1 MLIMICT
8 AWSWNENPSNIGSN
22 WYQKPSRKQ
31 SQGGFCLLH
40 SSPWVWINFSDNK
53 GDVIQRDNAWHLEI
67 QDQWGSLVI
76 CTLDAR
82 THILQLRKYFQSWCR
97 LVFKAHLSSTSLKPR
112 QRLQLSSLELVDVL
126 PQESLWHKPVW
137 RVWSTVTSWF
147 PSGKFRVLTSNM
159 YLVSSTQLKNQE
171 SLARANINQAL
182 IFTSTCPLG
191 ACEEQGTCLTKL
203 HPALGLSQ
211 RCLGMTLT
219 PWSLHGLLA
228 TYKAGREKNSR
239 FLPRLKYWKINFK
252 SLNPSAFATFR
263 FALNSSPSPTSCNSR
278 TKRYSPY
285 TAWSSSTCVVL
296 TDF

>member
-1 MLIMICT
+1 MYAYNDLHSLIMK
-8 AWSWNENPSNIGSN
+8 W
-22 WYQKPSRKQ
+22 KPFKHWQQLVSKAKQ
-31 SQGGFCLLH
+31 ETIPRWVLSAPFLTLSLDQLL
-40 SSPWVWINFSDNK
+40 WQ
-53 GDVIQRDNAWHLEI
+53 QRWCYPARQCLEI

-137 RVWSTVTSWF
+137 QVWSTVTSWF

-203 HPALGLSQ
+203 HPALGPSQ

-219 PWSLHGLLA
+219 PWSLHGCTGNLQ
-228 TYKAGREKNSR
+228 S
-239 FLPRLKYWKINFK
+239 
-252 SLNPSAFATFR
+252 
-263 FALNSSPSPTSCNSR
+263 
-278 TKRYSPY
+278 
-285 TAWSSSTCVVL
+285 
-296 TDF
+296 